1 MKYVI
6 ASALAAL
13 TLSAAATLAVAEDQ
27 SPADPTRH
35 RMGDEGK
42 LPPTGAVTGRVP
54 EMGAGTGQSTGTE
67 GTSQHRMGDEG
78 KLPATNS
85 MSKKV
90 PEMTPPN
97 TENPGK

>member
-27 SPADPTRH
+27 TPPARH
-35 RMGDEGK
+35 TFGDEGK
-42 LPPTGAVTGRVP
+42 LPPTGATSNRVP

-97 TENPGK
+97 TETPK

>member
-13 TLSAAATLAVAEDQ
+13 ALPAAATLAVAEDQ
-27 SPADPTRH
+27 SPPARH
-35 RMGDEGK
+35 TFGDEGK
-42 LPPTGAVTGRVP
+42 LPPTGATTNRVP

-67 GTSQHRMGDEG
+67 GAEGRHRMGDEG

-90 PEMTPPN
+90 PEMTPN

>member
-1 MKYVI
+1 MKYII

-13 TLSAAATLAVAEDQ
+13 TLSTAATLAVAEDQ
-27 SPADPTRH
+27 SPPARH
-35 RMGDEGK
+35 TFGNEGK
-42 LPPTGAVTGRVP
+42 LPPTGATSNRVP
-54 EMGAGTGQSTGTE
+54 EMGAGTGQSTGAEGTE
-67 GTSQHRMGDEG
+67 GRHRMGDEG